1 MLNREIYQLDPQQNR
16 LENNGVAEVKDD
28 QSAQALKTLRYELQT
43 FVCDGEYQA
52 GLDKIL
58 SAYLRNLGGQHEQPG
73 VWISGFFGS
82 GKSHLAKMLRALWTN
97 QPFSDGVS
105 ARDIAD
111 LPQEVKDHFKE
122 LSNAA
127 KRHGGLHAAS
137 GTLGSGANNNVRL
150 ALLNIVFKSAGL
162 PEQYHQARFV
172 LWLKKQGIFDRIKDK
187 VETAGD
193 SWDDEL
199 EDLYVSRSIAGALLE
214 VDSTLGDDVKGVRQL
229 LREQYPNVQDVT
241 NQQMVDAIYDA
252 LSKEGQFPL
261 TLVVLDEVQQY
272 VGSDTDKAHQVQEV
286 VETCCKHSI
295 FQNKLLFVATGQS
308 ALSGMP
314 NLQRLLGRFQ
324 IPIQLSDTD
333 VESVIRKVILQKKA
347 SAKPKLEQMLQ
358 SHLGEISRQLRGTK
372 IEHHQDD
379 EKVMLADYP
388 LLPVRRRFWERVLR
402 IVDTTGTVSQ
412 LRNQLKVIHEAAQ
425 ATADLPLGHVV
436 PADFI
441 YNQIAVNLLQTGVI
455 SKEIAETIGRLSA
468 GDADDKLKS
477 RILGLVLLIGKLPS
491 DPTAD
496 CGVRATAD
504 MLADLL
510 IDDLNSG
517 KDSIRTSVP
526 KLLQALADEGLVMP
540 MQTSTGTEFRLQTQ
554 ESAQW
559 YDTLRQEEADLR
571 GNMQRIENIRVDLL
585 HKELRRQLAQVR
597 LTQGKCNE
605 PRQVIP
611 CFDAEL
617 PKDAKE
623 KVYVWVQDEIGLGI
637 TEKSF
642 LADARSCHP
651 GDPTIFVFVPGR
663 NRSELTNAILAEHAA
678 HATLENRGIPN
689 TDAGKDA
696 RSAMETRYRDAQKQ
710 VQAFLREIFE
720 GVQVLQAG
728 GNEVDGNTI
737 ADRVE
742 TAAKASLIRL
752 YRDFDAAD
760 HTGWG
765 KVYDRASK
773 EGGQNALEALSYS
786 GDAEQHPVCAAIK
799 RYIGVS
805 KKGNEIREHFLA
817 APYGWPQD
825 AIDGGLA
832 ILMATGILIAYDNR
846 NNPVT
851 ATTLDRK
858 QITQTSF
865 KPESITIRPV
875 DLIKIRGVLSSSGI
889 DCQPGEEAT
898 KLPLL
903 AEKGR
908 ELAKRAGGEAPLPKT
923 PDSRIFDEL
932 ARHSGNAQ
940 LKHVLDEQDAIKQAV
955 KAWADIAQRIE
966 GRRSDW
972 ARLKNLLDLSRGLS
986 FHAAIQ
992 TEVDAIVSH
1001 RSLLDDPNP
1010 VSGLVQQLVNKL
1022 RDAIQFHVQAYQ
1034 DRYAEC
1040 LIQLQADSHWQ
1051 QLSEQ
1056 QKGDILGKRKLL
1068 SLAQPALND
1077 AEAIIDSLNEVS
1089 LEQWTDRTE
1098 SLSSKFDNARMEAVQ
1113 LLQPKLQR
1121 ISLPRKTFETEADV
1135 DTWLAEVKQQVL
1147 DKLNDGPVTF

>member
-58 SAYLRNLGGQHEQPG
+58 SAYLRNLGSQHEQPG

-127 KRHGGLHAAS
+127 NRHGGLHAAS

-252 LSKEGQFPL
+252 LAPQGQFPL

-347 SAKPKLEQMLQ
+347 SAKPQLEQVLQ

-425 ATADLPLGHVV
+425 ATADQPLGHVV

-441 YNQIAVNLLQTGVI
+441 YNQISVNLLQTGII
-455 SKEIAETIGRLSA
+455 SKEISETIGRLSA
-468 GDADDKLKS
+468 GDADDQLKS
-477 RILGLVLLIGKLPS
+477 RILGLVLLIGKLPT

-510 IDDLNSG
+510 IGDLNNG

-526 KLLQALADEGLVMP
+526 KLLQALADDGLVMP
-540 MQTSTGTEFRLQTQ
+540 MQTSIGTEYRLQTQ

-585 HKELRRQLAQVR
+585 HKELRRQVAQVR

-611 CFDAEL
+611 CFDPEL

-623 KVYVWVQDEIGLGI
+623 KIYAWVQDGWAVQ
-637 TEKSF
+637 EKDF
-642 LADARSCHP
+642 LADARSRQA
-651 GDPTIFVFVPGR
+651 GEPTIFVFVPAR
-663 NRSELTNAILAEHAA
+663 NRSELTSAIIAEHAA
-678 HATLENRGIPN
+678 HATMEKRGIPN

-696 RSAMETRYRDAQKQ
+696 RIAMDTRHRDAQKQ
-710 VQAFLREIFE
+710 VQALLREIFD

-728 GNEVDGNTI
+728 GNEIDGNTI
-737 ADRVE
+737 AERVE

-760 HTGWG
+760 HPGWG

-773 EGGQNALEALSYS
+773 EGGQNALEVLSYS

-805 KKGNEIREHFLA
+805 KKGSEIREHFLA

-832 ILMATGILIAYDNR
+832 ILMAAGIFIAYDNR

-851 ATTLDRK
+851 ATTLERK

-875 DLIKIRGVLSSSGI
+875 DLIKIRGVLTSSGI

-908 ELAKRAGGEAPLPKT
+908 ELAKRAGGEAPLPKP
-923 PDSRIFDEL
+923 PDSRIFDEM

-940 LKHVLDEQDAIKQAV
+940 LKHVLDEQDAIKKAV
-955 KAWADIAQRIE
+955 KDWADIAQRIE
-966 GRRSDW
+966 ARRSDW
-972 ARLKNLLDLSRGLS
+972 ALFKDLLDLSRGLS

-1010 VSGLVQQLVNKL
+1010 VSGLIQQLVNKL
-1022 RDAIQFHVQAYQ
+1022 RDAIQFHVQAYLARHA
-1034 DRYAEC
+1034 DC
-1040 LIQLQADSHWQ
+1040 LAQLQTDSHWQ
-1051 QLSEQ
+1051 QLDEAQ
-1056 QKGDILGKRKLL
+1056 NNAILDKRKLL
-1068 SLAQPALND
+1068 TLEQPALND
-1077 AEAIIDSLNEVS
+1077 ATAIIDSLNEVS

-1098 SLSSKFDNARMEAVQ
+1098 SLASKFDSARMEAVQ

-1121 ISLPRKTFETEADV
+1121 ISLPRKTFETESDV
-1135 DTWLAEVKQQVL
+1135 DTWVAQVKQQIL
-1147 DKLNDGPVTF
+1147 GKLNDGPVTF

>member
-58 SAYLRNLGGQHEQPG
+58 SAYLRNLGSQHEQPG

-127 KRHGGLHAAS
+127 NRHGGLHAAS

-172 LWLKKQGIFDRIKDK
+172 LWLKKQGIFDRVKDK

-193 SWDDEL
+193 SWGDEL
-199 EDLYVSRSIAGALLE
+199 EDLYVSRSIARALLDI
-214 VDSTLGDDVKGVRQL
+214 DSSLGADVKEVRQL
-229 LREQYPNVQDVT
+229 LREQYPNLQDVT

-252 LSKEGQFPL
+252 LAAQGQFPL

-347 SAKPKLEQMLQ
+347 SAKPQLEQVLQ

-425 ATADLPLGHVV
+425 ATADQPLGHVV

-441 YNQIAVNLLQTGVI
+441 YNQISVNLLQTGVI
-455 SKEIAETIGRLSA
+455 SKEIAETIGRLST
-468 GDADDKLKS
+468 GDADDKLKA

-510 IDDLNSG
+510 IDDLNNG
-517 KDSIRTSVP
+517 KDSIRTNVP
-526 KLLQALADEGLVMP
+526 KLLQELADEGLVMA
-540 MQTSTGTEFRLQTQ
+540 MQTSTGTEYRLQTQ

-605 PRQVIP
+605 PRQIIP
-611 CFDAEL
+611 SFDPEL

-623 KVYVWVQDEIGLGI
+623 KIYAWVQDGWSID
-637 TEKSF
+637 EKSF
-642 LADARSCHP
+642 LSDARSRQA
-651 GDPTIFVFVPGR
+651 GEPTIFVFVPAR
-663 NRSELTNAILAEHAA
+663 NRSELTSAIITEHAA
-678 HATLENRGIPN
+678 HATLEKRGIPN

-710 VQAFLREIFE
+710 VQALLREIFD

-737 ADRVE
+737 AERVE
-742 TAAKASLIRL
+742 TAATASLIRL

-760 HTGWG
+760 HSGWG

-773 EGGQNALEALSYS
+773 EGGQNALEVLSYS

-805 KKGNEIREHFLA
+805 KKGSEIREHFLA

-832 ILMATGILIAYDNR
+832 ILMAAGILIAYDNR

-851 ATTLDRK
+851 ATTLERK

-865 KPESITIRPV
+865 KPESITIRSV
-875 DLIKIRGVLSSSGI
+875 DLIKIRGVLTSSGI

-940 LKHVLDEQDAIKQAV
+940 LKHVLDEQDAIK
-955 KAWADIAQRIE
+955 KAIKDWTETAQRIE
-966 GRRSDW
+966 ARRSDW
-972 ARLKNLLDLSRGLS
+972 ALFKDLLGLSRGLS
-986 FHAAIQ
+986 FHAGIQ

-1010 VSGLVQQLVNKL
+1010 VSGLIQQLVNKL

-1034 DRYAEC
+1034 ARHADC
-1040 LIQLQADSHWQ
+1040 LAQLQTDSHWQ
-1051 QLSEQ
+1051 QLDEEQ
-1056 QKGDILGKRKLL
+1056 QNAILDKRKLL
-1068 SLAQPALND
+1068 TLEQPALND
-1077 AEAIIDSLNEVS
+1077 ATAIIDSLNEVS

-1098 SLSSKFDNARMEAVQ
+1098 SLASKFDNARMEAVQ

>member
-58 SAYLRNLGGQHEQPG
+58 SAYLRNLGSQHEQPG

-127 KRHGGLHAAS
+127 NRHGGLHAAS

-172 LWLKKQGIFDRIKDK
+172 LWLKKQGIFDQLKAK
-187 VETAGD
+187 VEADGD
-193 SWDDEL
+193 SWADEL
-199 EDLYVSRSIAGALLE
+199 EDLYVSRSIARALLE
-214 VDSTLGDDVKGVRQL
+214 VDSTLGGDVKEVRQL

-252 LSKEGQFPL
+252 LAKEGQFPL

-347 SAKPKLEQMLQ
+347 SAKPQLEQVLQ
-358 SHLGEISRQLRGTK
+358 THLGEISRQLRGTK

-510 IDDLNSG
+510 IDDLNNG

-540 MQTSTGTEFRLQTQ
+540 MQTSIGTEFRLQTQ

-559 YDTLRQEEADLR
+559 YDTLRQEEADMR

-585 HKELRRQLAQVR
+585 HKELRRQVAQVR

-611 CFDAEL
+611 CFDSEL

-623 KVYVWVQDEIGLGI
+623 KVYAWVQDGWSID
-637 TEKSF
+637 EKSF
-642 LADARSCHP
+642 LADARSRQP
-651 GDPTIFVFVPGR
+651 GEPTIFVFVPAR
-663 NRSELTNAILAEHAA
+663 NRSELTNAIIAENAA
-678 HATLENRGIPN
+678 HATLEKRGIPN

-696 RSAMETRYRDAQKQ
+696 RSAMETRYLDAQKQ
-710 VQAFLREIFE
+710 VQALLREIFD

-737 ADRVE
+737 AERVE

-752 YRDFDAAD
+752 YREFDTAD
-760 HTGWG
+760 HPGWG

-773 EGGQNALEALSYS
+773 EGGQNALEALGYS

-832 ILMATGILIAYDNR
+832 VLMAAGILIASDSR
-846 NNPVT
+846 NNPVSAT
-851 ATTLDRK
+851 ALERK
-858 QITQTSF
+858 QITQTNF
-865 KPESITIRPV
+865 RPESISIRPV

-889 DCQPGEEAT
+889 DCQPGEEAS

-908 ELAKRAGGEAPLPKT
+908 ELAKRAGSEAPFPKA
-923 PDSRIFDEL
+923 PDSKLFDEL

-940 LKHVLDEQDAIKQAV
+940 LKHVLDEQEAIKQAI
-955 KAWADIAQRIE
+955 KDWADIAKRIE
-966 GRRSDW
+966 ARRSDW
-972 ARLKNLLDLSRGLS
+972 ALVKGLLDLSRGLS

-992 TEVDAIVSH
+992 TEVDAIVSQ
-1001 RSLLDDPNP
+1001 RSLLDEPNP
-1010 VSGLVQQLVNKL
+1010 VSSLTQQLVNKL
-1022 RDAIQFHVQAYQ
+1022 RDAIQFHVRAYLA
-1034 DRYAEC
+1034 RHAEC
-1040 LIQLQADSHWQ
+1040 LDQLQTDSHWQ
-1051 QLSEQ
+1051 QLSPEQ
-1056 QKGDILGKRKLL
+1056 QQAILDKRKLL
-1068 SLAQPALND
+1068 KLEEPAFND
-1077 AEAIIDSLNEVS
+1077 AAAIIDSLNDVS

-1098 SLSSKFDNARMEAVQ
+1098 SLASKFDNVRMEAVQ
-1113 LLQPKLQR
+1113 MLQPKLQR

>member
-58 SAYLRNLGGQHEQPG
+58 SAYLRNLGSQHEQPG

-127 KRHGGLHAAS
+127 NRHGGLHAAS

-150 ALLNIVFKSAGL
+150 ALLNIVFKSADL

-172 LWLKKQGIFDRIKDK
+172 LRLKKQGIFDQVKAK
-187 VETAGD
+187 VEAAGD

-214 VDSTLGDDVKGVRQL
+214 VDSTLGDDSRDVRQL

-241 NQQMVDAIYDA
+241 NQQMVDAIHDA
-252 LSKEGQFPL
+252 LASQGQFPL

-295 FQNKLLFVATGQS
+295 FQNKLLFVTTGQS

-324 IPIQLSDTD
+324 ISIQLSDTD

-347 SAKPKLEQMLQ
+347 SAKPQLEQVLQ

-425 ATADLPLGHVV
+425 ATADQPLGHVV

-441 YNQIAVNLLQTGVI
+441 YNQISVNLLQTGII
-455 SKEIAETIGRLSA
+455 SKEISETIGRLSA

-477 RILGLVLLIGKLPS
+477 RILGLVLLIGKLPT

-510 IDDLNSG
+510 IDDLNNG

-540 MQTSTGTEFRLQTQ
+540 MQTSIGTEYRLQTQ

-585 HKELRRQLAQVR
+585 HKELRRQVAQVR

-611 CFDAEL
+611 CFDPEL
-617 PKDAKE
+617 PKDAKD
-623 KVYVWVQDEIGLGI
+623 KIYAWVQDGWSID
-637 TEKSF
+637 EKSF
-642 LADARSCHP
+642 LADARSRQA
-651 GDPTIFVFVPGR
+651 GEPTILVFVPAR
-663 NRSELTNAILAEHAA
+663 NRSELTSAIIAENAA
-678 HATLENRGIPN
+678 HATMEKRGIPN

-696 RSAMETRYRDAQKQ
+696 RIAMGTRHGEAQKQ
-710 VQAFLREIFE
+710 VQVLLREIFD

-728 GNEVDGNTI
+728 GNEVDGNSI
-737 ADRVE
+737 AERVE
-742 TAAKASLIRL
+742 TAARASLIRL
-752 YRDFDAAD
+752 YREFDAAD
-760 HTGWG
+760 HPGWG

-773 EGGQNALEALSYS
+773 EGGQNALEILSYS
-786 GDAEQHPVCAAIK
+786 GDAEQHPVCAAIN

-805 KKGNEIREHFLA
+805 KKGNEIRDHFLA

-832 ILMATGILIAYDNR
+832 ILMAAGILIAYDNR
-846 NNPVT
+846 NNLVT
-851 ATTLDRK
+851 TTTLERK

-875 DLIKIRGVLSSSGI
+875 DLLKIRGVLSSSGI

-923 PDSRIFDEL
+923 PDSRLFDEL

-940 LKHVLDEQDAIKQAV
+940 LKHVLDEQDAIK
-955 KAWADIAQRIE
+955 KSIKDWADIAQRIE
-966 GRRSDW
+966 ARRSEW
-972 ARLKNLLDLSRGLS
+972 ALLKDLLNLSRGLS

-1022 RDAIQFHVQAYQ
+1022 RDAIQFHVQAYLVRHT
-1034 DRYAEC
+1034 DC
-1040 LIQLQADSHWQ
+1040 LAQLQTDSHWK
-1051 QLSEQ
+1051 QLSEEQ
-1056 QKGDILGKRKLL
+1056 QKAFLDKRKLL
-1068 SLAQPALND
+1068 TLAQPALND
-1077 AEAIIDSLNEVS
+1077 ATAIIDCLNEVS

-1098 SLSSKFDNARMEAVQ
+1098 SLASKFDSARMEAVQ
-1113 LLQPKLQR
+1113 QLQPKLQR
-1121 ISLPRKTFETEADV
+1121 INLPRKTFETEAHV
-1135 DTWLAEVKQQVL
+1135 DTWLAEVKQQIL

>member
-58 SAYLRNLGGQHEQPG
+58 SAYLRNLGSQHEQPG

-127 KRHGGLHAAS
+127 NRHGGLHAAS

-252 LSKEGQFPL
+252 LAPQGQFPL

-347 SAKPKLEQMLQ
+347 SAKPQLEQVLQ

-425 ATADLPLGHVV
+425 ATADQPLGHVV

-441 YNQIAVNLLQTGVI
+441 YNQISVNLLQTGII
-455 SKEIAETIGRLSA
+455 SKEISETIGRLSA
-468 GDADDKLKS
+468 GDADDQLKS
-477 RILGLVLLIGKLPS
+477 RILGLVLLIGKLPT

-510 IDDLNSG
+510 IGDLNNG

-526 KLLQALADEGLVMP
+526 KLLQALADDGLVMP
-540 MQTSTGTEFRLQTQ
+540 MQTSIGTEYRLQTQ

-559 YDTLRQEEADLR
+559 YDTLRQEEAELR

-585 HKELRRQLAQVR
+585 HKELRRQVAQVR

-611 CFDAEL
+611 CFDPEL

-623 KVYVWVQDEIGLGI
+623 KIYAWVQDGWAVQ
-637 TEKSF
+637 EKDF
-642 LADARSCHP
+642 LADARSRQA
-651 GDPTIFVFVPGR
+651 GEPTIFVFVPAR
-663 NRSELTNAILAEHAA
+663 NRSELTSAIIAEHAA
-678 HATLENRGIPN
+678 HATMEKRGIPN

-696 RSAMETRYRDAQKQ
+696 RIAMDTRHRDAQKQ
-710 VQAFLREIFE
+710 VQALLREIFD

-728 GNEVDGNTI
+728 GNEIDGNTI
-737 ADRVE
+737 AERVE

-760 HTGWG
+760 HPGWG

-773 EGGQNALEALSYS
+773 EGGQNALEVLSYS

-805 KKGNEIREHFLA
+805 KKGSEIREHFLA

-832 ILMATGILIAYDNR
+832 ILMAAGIFIAYDNR

-851 ATTLDRK
+851 ATTLERK
-858 QITQTSF
+858 QITQTIF

-875 DLIKIRGVLSSSGI
+875 DLIKIRGVLTSSGI

-923 PDSRIFDEL
+923 PDSRIFDEM

-940 LKHVLDEQDAIKQAV
+940 LKHVLDEQDAIKKAV
-955 KAWADIAQRIE
+955 KDWADIAQRIE
-966 GRRSDW
+966 ARRSDW
-972 ARLKNLLDLSRGLS
+972 ALFKDLLDLSRGLS

-1010 VSGLVQQLVNKL
+1010 VSGLIQQLVNKL
-1022 RDAIQFHVQAYQ
+1022 RDAIQFHVHAYLARHA
-1034 DRYAEC
+1034 DC
-1040 LIQLQADSHWQ
+1040 LAQLQTDSHWQ
-1051 QLSEQ
+1051 QLDEAQ
-1056 QKGDILGKRKLL
+1056 NNAILDKRKLL
-1068 SLAQPALND
+1068 TLEQPALND
-1077 AEAIIDSLNEVS
+1077 ATAIIDSLNEVS

-1098 SLSSKFDNARMEAVQ
+1098 SLASKFDSARMEAVQ

-1121 ISLPRKTFETEADV
+1121 ISLPRKTFETESDV
-1135 DTWLAEVKQQVL
+1135 DTWVAQVKQQIL
-1147 DKLNDGPVTF
+1147 GKLNDGPVTF

>member
-58 SAYLRNLGGQHEQPG
+58 SAYLRNLGSQHEQPG

-111 LPQEVKDHFKE
+111 LPLEVKDHFKE

-127 KRHGGLHAAS
+127 NRHGGLHAAS

-172 LWLKKQGIFDRIKDK
+172 LWLKKQGIFDQLKDK
-187 VETAGD
+187 VEADGD
-193 SWDDEL
+193 SWADEL
-199 EDLYVSRSIAGALLE
+199 EDLYVSRSIARALLE
-214 VDSTLGDDVKGVRQL
+214 VDSTLGGDVKEVRQL

-252 LSKEGQFPL
+252 LAKEGQFPL

-347 SAKPKLEQMLQ
+347 SAKPQLEQVLQ

-441 YNQIAVNLLQTGVI
+441 YNQISVNLLQTGVI

-510 IDDLNSG
+510 IDDLNNG
-517 KDSIRTSVP
+517 KDSIRTNVP
-526 KLLQALADEGLVMP
+526 KQLQALADDGLVMP
-540 MQTSTGTEFRLQTQ
+540 MQTSVGTEYRLQTQ

-571 GNMQRIENIRVDLL
+571 GNTQRIENIRVDLL
-585 HKELRRQLAQVR
+585 HKELRRQVAQVR
-597 LTQGKCNE
+597 LIQGKCNE

-611 CFDAEL
+611 SFDAEL

-623 KVYVWVQDEIGLGI
+623 KIYAWVQDGWSID
-637 TEKSF
+637 EKSF
-642 LADARSCHP
+642 LTDARSRQA
-651 GDPTIFVFVPGR
+651 GEPTIFVFVPAR
-663 NRSELTNAILAEHAA
+663 NRSELSNAITTEHAA
-678 HATLENRGIPN
+678 HATLEKRGIPN

-710 VQAFLREIFE
+710 VQALLREIFD

-737 ADRVE
+737 AERVE

-752 YRDFDAAD
+752 YREFDTAD
-760 HTGWG
+760 HPGWG

-786 GDAEQHPVCAAIK
+786 GDAEQHPVCAAIT

-805 KKGNEIREHFLA
+805 KKGSEIREHFLA

-832 ILMATGILIAYDNR
+832 VLMAAGILIAEDSR
-846 NNPVT
+846 KSPVT
-851 ATTLDRK
+851 AATLERK
-858 QITQTSF
+858 QITQTNF
-865 KPESITIRPV
+865 RPESISIRPV

-889 DCQPGEEAT
+889 DCQPGEEAS

-908 ELAKRAGGEAPLPKT
+908 ELAKRAGSEAPFPKA
-923 PDSRIFDEL
+923 PDSKLFDEL

-940 LKHVLDEQDAIKQAV
+940 LKHVLDEQEAIKQAI
-955 KAWADIAQRIE
+955 KDWADIAKRIE
-966 GRRSDW
+966 ARRSDW
-972 ARLKNLLDLSRGLS
+972 TLVKGLLDLSRGLS

-992 TEVDAIVSH
+992 TEVDAIVSQ
-1001 RSLLDDPNP
+1001 RSLLDEPNP
-1010 VSGLVQQLVNKL
+1010 VSGLIQQLVNKL
-1022 RDAIQFHVQAYQ
+1022 RDAIQFHVRAYLA
-1034 DRYAEC
+1034 RHAEC
-1040 LIQLQADSHWQ
+1040 LDQLQTDSHWQ
-1051 QLSEQ
+1051 QLSPEQ
-1056 QKGDILGKRKLL
+1056 QQAILDKRKLL
-1068 SLAQPALND
+1068 KLEEPALND
-1077 AEAIIDSLNEVS
+1077 AAAIIDSLNDVS

-1098 SLSSKFDNARMEAVQ
+1098 SLASKFDNARMEAVQ

-1121 ISLPRKTFETEADV
+1121 ITLPRKTFETEADV

>member
-58 SAYLRNLGGQHEQPG
+58 SAYLRNLGSQHEQPG

-111 LPQEVKDHFKE
+111 LPQEVKDHFRE

-127 KRHGGLHAAS
+127 NRHGGLHAAS

-172 LWLKKQGIFDRIKDK
+172 LWLKKQGIFDQLKAK
-187 VETAGD
+187 VEADGD
-193 SWDDEL
+193 SWADEL
-199 EDLYVSRSIAGALLE
+199 EDLYVSRSIARALLE
-214 VDSTLGDDVKGVRQL
+214 VDSTLGGDVKEVRQL

-252 LSKEGQFPL
+252 LAKEGQFPL

-295 FQNKLLFVATGQS
+295 FKNKLLFVATGQS

-347 SAKPKLEQMLQ
+347 SAKPQLEQVLQ
-358 SHLGEISRQLRGTK
+358 THLGEISRQLRGTK

-441 YNQIAVNLLQTGVI
+441 YNQISVNLLQTGVI

-510 IDDLNSG
+510 IDDLNNG
-517 KDSIRTSVP
+517 KDSIRTNVP
-526 KLLQALADEGLVMP
+526 KLLQALADDGLVMP
-540 MQTSTGTEFRLQTQ
+540 MQTSVGTEYRLQTQ

-585 HKELRRQLAQVR
+585 HKELRRQVAQVR
-597 LTQGKCNE
+597 LIQGKCNE

-611 CFDAEL
+611 SFDAEL

-623 KVYVWVQDEIGLGI
+623 KIYAWVQDGWSID
-637 TEKSF
+637 EKSF
-642 LADARSCHP
+642 LTDARSRQA
-651 GDPTIFVFVPGR
+651 GEPTIFVFVPAR
-663 NRSELTNAILAEHAA
+663 NRSELSNAITTEHAA
-678 HATLENRGIPN
+678 HATLEKRGIPN

-710 VQAFLREIFE
+710 VQALLREIFD

-737 ADRVE
+737 AERVE

-752 YRDFDAAD
+752 YREFDTAD
-760 HTGWG
+760 HPGWG

-799 RYIGVS
+799 RFIGVS
-805 KKGNEIREHFLA
+805 KKGSEIREHFLA

-832 ILMATGILIAYDNR
+832 VLMATGILIAYDSR
-846 NNPVT
+846 NNPVS
-851 ATTLDRK
+851 ATTLERK
-858 QITQTSF
+858 QITQTNF

-875 DLIKIRGVLSSSGI
+875 DLIKIRSLINSCGI
-889 DCQPGEEAT
+889 DCQVGEESI
-898 KLPLL
+898 KLLLL

-908 ELAKRAGGEAPLPKT
+908 ELAKRAGGEAPLPKV
-923 PDSRIFDEL
+923 PDSRLFDEL

-940 LKHVLDEQDAIKQAV
+940 LKHVLDEQEAIKQAI
-955 KAWADIAQRIE
+955 KDWADIAKRIE
-966 GRRSDW
+966 ARRSDW
-972 ARLKNLLDLSRGLS
+972 TLVKGLLDLSRGLS

-992 TEVDAIVSH
+992 TEVDAVVSQ
-1001 RSLLDDPNP
+1001 RSLLDEPNP
-1010 VSGLVQQLVNKL
+1010 VSGLIQQLVNKL
-1022 RDAIQFHVQAYQ
+1022 RDAIQFHVRAYLA
-1034 DRYAEC
+1034 RHAEC
-1040 LIQLQADSHWQ
+1040 LDQLQTDSHWQ
-1051 QLSEQ
+1051 QLSPEQ
-1056 QKGDILGKRKLL
+1056 QQAILDKRKLL
-1068 SLAQPALND
+1068 KLEEPALND
-1077 AEAIIDSLNEVS
+1077 AAAIIDSLNDVS

-1098 SLSSKFDNARMEAVQ
+1098 SLASKFDNARMEAVQ

-1121 ISLPRKTFETEADV
+1121 ITLPRKTFETEADV